1 MYIFQKLILS
11 AEVIGRK
18 KIKKILEPIR
28 KEILECKWEQMEN
41 TAFNKIKLCLGIIVH
56 MPLAFFKSD
65 VKALLL
71 MIIYTINK
79 ECIENGYITT
89 LCNKIFLSKF

>member
-1 MYIFQKLILS
+1 MLS
-11 AEVIGRK
+11 AEVLGKK
-18 KIKKILEPIR
+18 KIKKILELIK

-41 TAFNKIKLCLGIIVH
+41 TAFNKVKLCLDIIVH

-65 VKALLL
+65 IKALLL

-79 ECIENGYITT
+79 ECTENGDITT